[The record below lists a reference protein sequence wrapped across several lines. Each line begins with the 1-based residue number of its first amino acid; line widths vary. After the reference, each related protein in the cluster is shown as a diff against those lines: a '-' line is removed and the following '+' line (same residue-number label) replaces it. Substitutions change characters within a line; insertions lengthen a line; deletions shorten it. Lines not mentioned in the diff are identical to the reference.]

1 MFLEKSGLRARH
13 STPVF
18 VELTIGEDRCY
29 GCERFRCFVFISLN
43 ESRDSINEL
52 RFVYFKTTD
61 SSDAVAENFLADDC
75 WY

>member
-43 ESRDSINEL
+43 EL